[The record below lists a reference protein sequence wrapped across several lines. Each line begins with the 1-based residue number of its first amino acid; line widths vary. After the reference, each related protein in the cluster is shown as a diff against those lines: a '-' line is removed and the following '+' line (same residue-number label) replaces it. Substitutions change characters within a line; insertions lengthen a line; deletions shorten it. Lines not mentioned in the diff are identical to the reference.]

1 MKDMDSKQL
10 VQISKMI
17 AKTLRHK
24 PESLG
29 LKLERGGWISVDTL
43 LAAFARRGYSLSK
56 SELEEVVAKNDKR
69 RFAFDD
75 SGGRIR
81 ASQGHS
87 VQVDLGLEPLE
98 PPETLFHGTTEA
110 NLSSI
115 LESGLQRMKRHHVH
129 LSADTETA
137 YRVGSRHGKA
147 VILTVNSKAMSEAGF
162 VFYRSENDVWLTE
175 AVPAKFLKLPSS

>member
-1 MKDMDSKQL
+1 MKDTDSKQL

-29 LKLERGGWISVDTL
+29 LKLEGGGWIGVDTL
-43 LAAFARRGYSLSK
+43 LAAFAQKGYSLSRG
-56 SELEEVVAKNDKR
+56 ELEEVVEKNDKR

-75 SGGRIR
+75 SGERIR

-98 PPETLFHGTTEA
+98 PPETLFHGTVEA
-110 NLSSI
+110 SLGSI

-147 VILTVNSKAMSEAGF
+147 VILSVGSGAMSEAGF
-162 VFYRSENDVWLTE
+162 LFYRSDNGVWLTD
-175 AVPAKFLKLPSS
+175 AVPAQFLKLPSS